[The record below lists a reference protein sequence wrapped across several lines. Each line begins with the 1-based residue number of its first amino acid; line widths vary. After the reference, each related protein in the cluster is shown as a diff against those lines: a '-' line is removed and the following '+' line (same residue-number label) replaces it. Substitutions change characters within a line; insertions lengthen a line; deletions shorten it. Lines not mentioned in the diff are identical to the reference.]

1 VSLILRRDKRKIKT
15 MLIVNRVRVWGIK
28 GAPPPPT
35 TKLAIFYR
43 AGYQSEIV
51 VNATGYGTSEKY
63 DLYERMFKF
72 GLKRKGLLD
81 KFDVLEFQRYAHPFL
96 YPSHP

>member
-1 VSLILRRDKRKIKT
+1 MRPSLKASSDRT
-15 MLIVNRVRVWGIK
+15 CRVRVWGIK

-43 AGYQSEIV
+43 AGWQSEIV
-51 VNATGYGTSEKY
+51 VNATGYGTEEKFE
-63 DLYERMFKF
+63 LWERMIKF

-81 KFDVLEFQRYAHPFL
+81 KFDILEFQQ
-96 YPSHP
+96 